1 MKSETITISA
11 IAKECNVSK
20 TTISRYINGK
30 YEYMSEE
37 TRKKI
42 QETIEKLEYRPNNL
56 ARSLKSKK
64 SGLIGVLVA
73 DITNPFSSI
82 LVKGIGDVCKS
93 KNYQLIIANTDN
105 DPIKEREYLES
116 FMANRVE
123 GVIVNTT
130 GESND
135 FLLGIANKGIPIV
148 LADRLVEELNFD
160 TVVSNNYEITYE
172 TIEYLINQGYTKIA
186 FFTEKIGAM
195 SSRVVRR
202 DAFLDA
208 FNELLKI
215 DAFNC
220 VYQVNLK
227 QENAVSDALS
237 DFMNRYSNQNK
248 AIFTVNGVMLLEVIK
263 AVTRKKIKIPNE
275 LGICGYDDWGWAE
288 IMPPGIT
295 VISQQSYEV
304 GVKSAESIIARITNN
319 RNGKAI
325 YIELPAKLIKRG
337 STKLK

>member
-130 GESND
+130 GENND

-215 DAFNC
+215 DASNC

-237 DFMNRYSNQNK
+237 DFMDRYSNQNK

-288 IMPPGIT
+288 IIPPGIT